1 MALSRF
7 SSRKNNNTYLYTKGG
22 EFSLSGRN
30 YVGEY
35 HYDGTIPKTGPI
47 TSDTSQVLTRFYT
60 IGDHYIYDKT
70 FDFDIKVLK
79 FTNPIPYLYRPKD
92 TVYLAGYD
100 SRFFVEKIDDEN
112 SYAMEIDQIQ
122 YQGMGKQG
130 GIDNGLYLAATLNWR
145 FTGRREDIIKHN
157 ELELQKASTKLPTI
171 IYAVRS
177 TLEFA
182 RITLV

>member
-7 SSRKNNNTYLYTKGG
+7 SSRKNNNTYLYTKGR
-22 EFSLSGRN
+22 EFSLFGQN
-30 YVGEY
+30 YIGEY
-35 HYDGTIPKTGPI
+35 HYDGSTPKTGPI
-47 TSDTSQVLTRFYT
+47 PSDSSQKLTRFYN
-60 IGDHYIYDKT
+60 IKDHYTYDKT
-70 FDFDIKVLK
+70 FNFNTKVLT

-92 TVYLAGYD
+92 TVYLSGYD
-100 SRFFVEKIDDEN
+100 SRYFVEKVDDEN
-112 SYAMEIDQIQ
+112 SYAIEIDQIQ

-130 GIDNGLYLAATLNWR
+130 GIDNGLYLAVTLNWK

-157 ELELQKASTKLPTI
+157 EQELQKASVKLPTVA
-171 IYAVRS
+171 YAVKS